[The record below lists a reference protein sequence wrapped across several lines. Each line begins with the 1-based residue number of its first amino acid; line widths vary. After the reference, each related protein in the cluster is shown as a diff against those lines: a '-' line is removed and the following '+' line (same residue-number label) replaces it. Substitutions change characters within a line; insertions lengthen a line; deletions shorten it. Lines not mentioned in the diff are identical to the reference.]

1 MYIKQIKLKGFRTYK
16 NETTIDF
23 TKGINCIVGFNGSG
37 KSNILL
43 AIEFILSD
51 MCEYK
56 QVFLHEGIGNA
67 VRSCYVE
74 IIFDNSEKYFSM
86 FKENEVKIKK
96 VMENMKCEIYVNE
109 KNISKNQYVEL
120 LESCGLCVNNLY
132 NIIKQGQI
140 IKLSNMKD
148 EEILNYLKSILGAKI
163 FEEKKKDALSML
175 KECDAKK
182 GTIEKEFQEMNTK
195 LESLQAE
202 FEHFLEYKKL
212 EKEKVHL
219 EYHLNEINY
228 KNVYKE
234 TQTLKSKLQELK
246 NKTQD
251 EDNNLSLT
259 NNTKSD
265 YTEQLNKMKLEI
277 VSYQNELDKSVS
289 EEIQN
294 KRNIIHLEILIDE
307 KRKEKKLK
315 ESKNKS
321 KIENLNQIND
331 FILRVTEKLQSLKSV
346 MNLKEREIEDK
357 NNEINMLLSANQT
370 KNAKD
375 GNYSHNVKKIEK
387 MIGDINTEL
396 SVLEKEAIK
405 NEKYLKELEEESKH
419 LKNSV
424 KENKTLSEKCADEI
438 SQLNSKSESCVEQ
451 KRQYQQ
457 KISEGTANLNVVK
470 SQLIEVND
478 KYEEMIKS
486 SNKEI
491 VKMVELILEDSSI
504 HKENVLGFLIDN
516 INVDKT
522 YVKAVDTVLENH
534 YFTLIVEDMK
544 TAKKIVEF
552 IEKKREEKKKKEFEF
567 KDFFFGKLTIVPL
580 LNIRKYSDFIYPN
593 DKNMVPLINCVNYNS
608 KIYEFLKSIL
618 FKTVIVKSLE
628 CCQNYLEDNYNC
640 VNIDGDYVRG
650 KAGLSPLHILLC
662 VPMLVYQ
669 FFPFLPAPP
678 MHRILLILYALT
690 LLHHLVPQ
698 LSKQGFMYGGY
709 NKKKYGVY
717 TIYNKLKELKEKEK
731 KEKSAIEEMSNS
743 IDKIDEELR
752 IIYDKKS
759 NTVAQKNGCLTTLN
773 SITNN
778 IHANDENIRITS
790 EKIKQIKEKKEHL
803 EDYKEKL
810 KVQILQLRNNN
821 VNPDESPKGSV
832 DINTLNEQVKKL
844 KEELNK
850 VTNEYDDFK
859 NKLEL
864 LYQKRS
870 ENDSNIYMEEY
881 EDVDIDE
888 YTKELREKKNNI
900 EKIEKEKML
909 YEQKIKQINKDME
922 SVKSSLDK
930 IYINEKKHKK
940 KILDLCHQMN
950 QINEELRILEGK
962 EENIRKKK
970 IILPQGIKDPNEY
983 KNYDKQELSAKLKS
997 ITLELKKYS
1006 NVNEK
1011 AGDRLNILMSD
1022 FNELKKRNEE
1032 ISTSYKNIK
1041 DMIQHIGK
1049 KKDEALEATY
1059 LKISK
1064 YFSEYFS
1071 LLFKNRKATLVGDT
1085 KTCTLALTPPC
1096 ENVQLFGASDRMRH
1110 GYMCI
1115 LMVPLSQV
1123 LKKMSEQEY
1132 KDILRDG
1139 NEKRARK
1146 KMIDDEAYVD
1156 KITGISINITSKED
1170 EKMSYTIQ
1178 ELSGGERSIVAIC
1191 LFLCLNK
1198 IDNFSFFFFDEID
1211 AALDTIHRD
1220 NLSLLL
1226 RELAQRG
1233 TQFIITTFRK
1243 ELLEYCE
1250 NMYIVRIVDRESYIA
1265 RGSKKEAYEIISIE
1279 EKNAI
1284 EN

>member
-56 QVFLHEGIGNA
+56 QVFLHEGIGSA

-86 FKENEVKIKK
+86 FKENEIKIKK

-182 GTIEKEFQEMNTK
+182 GTIEKEFQEMNAK

-202 FEHFLEYKKL
+202 FEHFLAYKKL

-251 EDNNLSLT
+251 EDNNLSVS
-259 NNTKSD
+259 NNTKSE

-331 FILRVTEKLQSLKSV
+331 FILRVNEKLQSLKSV
-346 MNLKEREIEDK
+346 INLKEREIEDK
-357 NNEINMLLSANQT
+357 HSEINMLLSMNQT
-370 KNAKD
+370 KNPKD

-396 SVLEKEAIK
+396 SALEKEAIK
-405 NEKYLKELEEESKH
+405 NEKYLQELEEESKL

-424 KENKTLSEKCADEI
+424 QENKTLSEKCADEI
-438 SQLNSKSESCVEQ
+438 SQLNSKSEICVEH
-451 KRQYQQ
+451 KRQFQQ

-478 KYEEMIKS
+478 KYEEMVKS

-491 VKMVELILEDSSI
+491 VKMVQLILEDSSI

-516 INVDKT
+516 INVEKT

-580 LNIRKYSDFIYPN
+580 LNIRKYSDFTYPN
-593 DKNMVPLINCVNYNS
+593 DKNMVPLINCVNYNT

-628 CCQNYLEDNYNC
+628 CCQNYLEENYNC
-640 VNIDGDYVRG
+640 VNIDGDY
-650 KAGLSPLHILLC
+650 
-662 VPMLVYQ
+662 M
-669 FFPFLPAPP
+669 
-678 MHRILLILYALT
+678 T
-690 LLHHLVPQ
+690 
-698 LSKQGFMYGGY
+698 KQGFMYGGY
-709 NKKKYGVY
+709 SKKKYGVY

-731 KEKSAIEEMSNS
+731 KEKSAIEEMTNG
-743 IDKIDEELR
+743 IEKIDEELR

-759 NTVAQKNGCLTTLN
+759 NAAAQKNGCLTTLN
-773 SITNN
+773 SITNS
-778 IHANDENIRITS
+778 IHANEENVRIAS
-790 EKIKQIKEKKEHL
+790 EKIKQIKEKREHL
-803 EDYKEKL
+803 EDYKDKL
-810 KVQILQLRNNN
+810 KVQILQLRNSN

-832 DINTLNEQVKKL
+832 DINALNEQVKKL
-844 KEELNK
+844 REELNK

-909 YEQKIKQINKDME
+909 YEQKIKQISKDME

-940 KILDLCHQMN
+940 RILDLCHQMN

-970 IILPQGIKDPNEY
+970 IILPQGVKDPNEY

-1011 AGDRLNILMSD
+1011 AGDRLNMLMSD

-1032 ISTSYKNIK
+1032 IGTSYKNIK
-1041 DMIQHIGK
+1041 DMIQ
-1049 KKDEALEATY
+1049 
-1059 LKISK
+1059 
-1064 YFSEYFS
+1064 
-1071 LLFKNRKATLVGDT
+1071 KATLVGDT
-1085 KTCTLALTPPC
+1085 KMRTPILTPPC
-1096 ENVQLFGASDRMRH
+1096 GNVPLLNAPNGMRN
-1110 GYMCI
+1110 GYMQTGCPTNVCTFHAHAPVNFITCQFYYLSI
-1115 LMVPLSQV
+1115 LS
-1123 LKKMSEQEY
+1123 
-1132 KDILRDG
+1132 
-1139 NEKRARK
+1139 
-1146 KMIDDEAYVD
+1146 YVD
-1156 KITGISINITSKED
+1156 KITGISINITSNED

-1265 RGSKKEAYEIISIE
+1265 RGTKKEAYEIISTE

>member
-74 IIFDNSEKYFSM
+74 IVFDNSEKYFSM
-86 FKENEVKIKK
+86 FKENEIKIKK

-175 KECDAKK
+175 KECDTKK
-182 GTIEKEFQEMNTK
+182 GTIEKEFQEMNVK

-202 FEHFLEYKKL
+202 FEHFLAYKKL

-228 KNVYKE
+228 KNVYRE

-251 EDNNLSLT
+251 EDNNLSLS
-259 NNTKSD
+259 NSSKSE

-315 ESKNKS
+315 DSKNRS

-331 FILRVTEKLQSLKSV
+331 FILRVNEKLQSLKSV
-346 MNLKEREIEDK
+346 INLKEREIEDK
-357 NNEINMLLSANQT
+357 HNEINMLLSANQK

-405 NEKYLKELEEESKH
+405 NEKYLKELEEESKL

-424 KENKTLSEKCADEI
+424 KENKTLSDKCADEI
-438 SQLNSKSESCVEQ
+438 TQLNSKSESCVEQ

-470 SQLIEVND
+470 SQLFEVND

-491 VKMVELILEDSSI
+491 VKMVQLILEDSSI

-544 TAKKIVEF
+544 TAKEIVEF

-580 LNIRKYSDFIYPN
+580 LNIRKYSDFTYPN
-593 DKNMVPLINCVNYNS
+593 DKNMVPLINCVNYNT
-608 KIYEFLKSIL
+608 KIYQFLKSIL

-628 CCQNYLEDNYNC
+628 CCQNYLEENYNC
-640 VNIDGDYVRG
+640 VNIDGDY
-650 KAGLSPLHILLC
+650 
-662 VPMLVYQ
+662 
-669 FFPFLPAPP
+669 
-678 MHRILLILYALT
+678 
-690 LLHHLVPQ
+690 

-709 NKKKYGVY
+709 SKKKYGVY

-731 KEKSAIEEMSNS
+731 KEKSVIEEMSNN
-743 IDKIDEELR
+743 IEKIDEELR

-778 IHANDENIRITS
+778 IHANDENVRITS
-790 EKIKQIKEKKEHL
+790 EKIKQIKEKREHL

-821 VNPDESPKGSV
+821 VNPDESPKGSL
-832 DINTLNEQVKKL
+832 DINALNEQVKKL

-881 EDVDIDE
+881 EDVDIDD
-888 YTKELREKKNNI
+888 YTKELREKKNNL

-940 KILDLCHQMN
+940 RILDLCHQMN

-1011 AGDRLNILMSD
+1011 AGDRLNILMTHWKEEGRSVRGYV
-1022 FNELKKRNEE
+1022 LKNQQ
-1032 ISTSYKNIK
+1032 
-1041 DMIQHIGK
+1041 DAIQ
-1049 KKDEALEATY
+1049 
-1059 LKISK
+1059 
-1064 YFSEYFS
+1064 F
-1071 LLFKNRKATLVGDT
+1071 
-1085 KTCTLALTPPC
+1085 
-1096 ENVQLFGASDRMRH
+1096 
-1110 GYMCI
+1110 YMCI
-1115 LMVPLSQV
+1115 RMVPPSQV

-1132 KDILRDG
+1132 KDILKEAS
-1139 NEKRARK
+1139 EKRARK

-1156 KITGISINITSKED
+1156 KITGISINITSNED

-1265 RGSKKEAYEIISIE
+1265 RGTKKEAYEIISIVMPRHTTR
-1279 EKNAI
+1279 KN
-1284 EN
+1284 N

>member
-640 VNIDGDYVRG
+640 VNIDGDY
-650 KAGLSPLHILLC
+650 
-662 VPMLVYQ
+662 
-669 FFPFLPAPP
+669 
-678 MHRILLILYALT
+678 
-690 LLHHLVPQ
+690 

-1071 LLFKNRKATLVGDT
+1071 LLFKNRKATLV
-1085 KTCTLALTPPC
+1085 
-1096 ENVQLFGASDRMRH
+1096 
-1110 GYMCI
+1110 
-1115 LMVPLSQV
+1115 

>member
-1 MYIKQIKLKGFRTYK
+1 MHIKQIKLKGFRTYK

-67 VRSCYVE
+67 VRNCYVE

-86 FKENEVKIKK
+86 FKENEIKIKK

-109 KNISKNQYVEL
+109 KNVSKNQYVEL

-148 EEILNYLKSILGAKI
+148 EEILNYLKSILGARI

-175 KECDAKK
+175 KECDTKK
-182 GTIEKEFQEMNTK
+182 TTIEKEFHEMNTK
-195 LESLQAE
+195 LGSLQEE
-202 FEHFLEYKKL
+202 FEKFLAYKKL

-219 EYHLNEINY
+219 EYFLNEINY
-228 KNVYKE
+228 KNVYEE
-234 TQTLKSKLQELK
+234 TQILKSTLQELK

-251 EDNNLSLT
+251 EDNNLSQS
-259 NNTKSD
+259 NNTKSE

-277 VSYQNELDKSVS
+277 VSYKNELEKALS

-294 KRNIIHLEILIDE
+294 KRNIVHLEILIDE
-307 KRKEKKLK
+307 KRKEKRLK
-315 ESKNKS
+315 ESQNKC
-321 KIENLNQIND
+321 KIESMNQINE
-331 FILRVTEKLQSLKSV
+331 FILRVNEKLQSLKTV
-346 MNLKEREIEDK
+346 INLKEREIEDK
-357 NNEINMLLSANQT
+357 NNEINMLLSANKS
-370 KNAKD
+370 KNSKD

-387 MIGDINTEL
+387 MISDINTEL
-396 SVLEKEAIK
+396 SFLEKEAIK
-405 NEKYLKELEEESKH
+405 NEKYLKELEEESKV
-419 LKNSV
+419 LNDNIKT
-424 KENKTLSEKCADEI
+424 NKTLSEKHMDEI
-438 SQLNSKSESCVEQ
+438 NELNNKSEDCIEQ

-457 KISEGTANLNVVK
+457 KISEGTANLNSIK

-491 VKMVELILEDSSI
+491 VKMLELILEDSSI
-504 HKENVLGFLIDN
+504 QKENILGFLIDN

-522 YVKAVDTVLENH
+522 YVKAVDSVLENH
-534 YFTLIVEDMK
+534 YFTLIVKDME

-552 IEKKREEKKKKEFEF
+552 IEKKREEKKKKEFDF

-580 LNIRKYSDFIYPN
+580 LNIRKFNEFTYPN

-618 FKTVIVKSLE
+618 FKTIIVKSLE
-628 CCQNYLEDNYNC
+628 SCQNYLQDNYNC
-640 VNIDGDYVRG
+640 VNIDGDY
-650 KAGLSPLHILLC
+650 
-662 VPMLVYQ
+662 
-669 FFPFLPAPP
+669 
-678 MHRILLILYALT
+678 
-690 LLHHLVPQ
+690 
-698 LSKQGFMYGGY
+698 LSKQGFMHGGY

-717 TIYNKLKELKEKEK
+717 TIYSKLKDLKEKEK
-731 KEKSAIEEMSNS
+731 KEKNSIEEMSNH
-743 IDKIDEELR
+743 IEKIDEELR

-778 IHANDENIRITS
+778 VHTNDENIRITN
-790 EKIKQIKEKKEHL
+790 EKIKQLQEKKQSL
-803 EDYKEKL
+803 EDYKDKL

-821 VNPDESPKGSV
+821 VNPDESPKGTV
-832 DINTLNEQVKKL
+832 DINSLNEHVKKL
-844 KEELNK
+844 KEELTK
-850 VTNEYDDFK
+850 VRNEYDDFK

-864 LYQKRS
+864 LYQKRNES
-870 ENDSNIYMEEY
+870 DSNIYMEEY
-881 EDVDIDE
+881 EDLDIDE
-888 YTKELREKKNNI
+888 YNKELRAKKNNI
-900 EKIEKEKML
+900 EQIEKEKIA
-909 YEQKIKQINKDME
+909 YEQKLKQVNKDIE
-922 SVKSSLDK
+922 SVKSNLDK

-940 KILDLCHQMN
+940 RILDLCHRMN
-950 QINEELRILEGK
+950 QINEELRILEEK

-970 IILPQGIKDPNEY
+970 VLLPQGIKDLQEY
-983 KNYDKQELSAKLKS
+983 KNYNKQELSSKLKS

-1011 AGDRLNILMSD
+1011 AGDRLNMLMSD

-1032 ISTSYKNIK
+1032 IGESYKNIK
-1041 DMIQHIGK
+1041 EMIQHIGK

-1059 LKISK
+1059 IKISK

-1071 LLFKNRKATLVGDT
+1071 LLFKNRKATLV
-1085 KTCTLALTPPC
+1085 
-1096 ENVQLFGASDRMRH
+1096 
-1110 GYMCI
+1110 
-1115 LMVPLSQV
+1115 
-1123 LKKMSEQEY
+1123 LKKMSEKEY
-1132 KDILRDG
+1132 KETLQET
-1139 NEKRARK
+1139 NEKKARK
-1146 KMIDDEAYVD
+1146 RIIDDDVYVD
-1156 KITGISINITSKED
+1156 KITGISINITSNED

-1220 NLSLLL
+1220 NLSILL

-1250 NMYIVRIVDRESYIA
+1250 NMYIVKIVDRESYITK
-1265 RGSKKEAYEIISIE
+1265 GTKKEAYEIISIVMT
-1279 EKNAI
+1279 
-1284 EN
+1284 

>member
-86 FKENEVKIKK
+86 FKEKEIKIKK

-182 GTIEKEFQEMNTK
+182 GIIEKEFQEMNTK
-195 LESLQAE
+195 LESLQTE

-251 EDNNLSLT
+251 EDNNLSSS
-259 NNTKSD
+259 NNTKSE

-277 VSYQNELDKSVS
+277 ISYQNELDKSVS

-294 KRNIIHLEILIDE
+294 KRNITHLEILIDE
-307 KRKEKKLK
+307 KRKEKKFK

-331 FILRVTEKLQSLKSV
+331 FILRVNDKLQSLKSV

-357 NNEINMLLSANQT
+357 QNEINMLLSTKQT
-370 KNAKD
+370 TNAKD

-405 NEKYLKELEEESKH
+405 NDKYLKELEEESKL

-424 KENKTLSEKCADEI
+424 NENKTLSDKCADEI
-438 SQLNSKSESCVEQ
+438 SQLNSKSENCVEQ

-457 KISEGTANLNVVK
+457 KISEGTANLNIVK

-478 KYEEMIKS
+478 KYEELIKS

-491 VKMVELILEDSSI
+491 IKMVELILEDSSI

-580 LNIRKYSDFIYPN
+580 LNMRKYSEFTYPN

-640 VNIDGDYVRG
+640 VNMDGDY
-650 KAGLSPLHILLC
+650 
-662 VPMLVYQ
+662 M
-669 FFPFLPAPP
+669 
-678 MHRILLILYALT
+678 
-690 LLHHLVPQ
+690 
-698 LSKQGFMYGGY
+698 SKQGFMYGGY

-731 KEKSAIEEMSNS
+731 KEKNSIEEMSNN
-743 IDKIDEELR
+743 IEKIDEELR
-752 IIYDKKS
+752 IICDKKS

-773 SITNN
+773 SITNS
-778 IHANDENIRITS
+778 IHANEENVRITS

-803 EDYKEKL
+803 EDYKDKL
-810 KVQILQLRNNN
+810 KVQILHLRNNN
-821 VNPDESPKGSV
+821 VNPDEWAKGSV
-832 DINTLNEQVKKL
+832 DINALNEQVKKL

-864 LYQKRS
+864 LYQKRN
-870 ENDSNIYMEEY
+870 ENDANIYMEEY

-922 SVKSSLDK
+922 SVKSNLDK

-997 ITLELKKYS
+997 ITLELQKYS

-1071 LLFKNRKATLVGDT
+1071 LLFKNRKATLV
-1085 KTCTLALTPPC
+1085 
-1096 ENVQLFGASDRMRH
+1096 
-1110 GYMCI
+1110 
-1115 LMVPLSQV
+1115 

-1132 KDILRDG
+1132 KDILREA

-1146 KMIDDEAYVD
+1146 KVIDDEAYVD
-1156 KITGISINITSKED
+1156 KITGISINITSNED

-1211 AALDTIHRD
+1211 AALDTVHRD

-1265 RGSKKEAYEIISIE
+1265 KGTKKEAYEIISIE

>member
-640 VNIDGDYVRG
+640 VNIDGDY
-650 KAGLSPLHILLC
+650 
-662 VPMLVYQ
+662 
-669 FFPFLPAPP
+669 
-678 MHRILLILYALT
+678 
-690 LLHHLVPQ
+690 

-1071 LLFKNRKATLVGDT
+1071 LLFKNRKATLV
-1085 KTCTLALTPPC
+1085 
-1096 ENVQLFGASDRMRH
+1096 
-1110 GYMCI
+1110 
-1115 LMVPLSQV
+1115 

-1265 RGSKKEAYEIISIE
+1265 RGSKKEAYEIISIVMPRHIAR
-1279 EKNAI
+1279 KN
-1284 EN
+1284 N